1 VIENPA
7 DYDNLATAPIGA
19 GEPHTPPA
27 EPLLGH
33 DGKAWP
39 ETFDG
44 MVWAQEFNRRF
55 PAVPVDDA
63 IGWMANAIMRGY
75 DERSWKREEA
85 HSSLPNLIAAAMAP
99 GADMHEL
106 TGLPRDLGDERITF
120 TDLQFLGFLGD
131 ALKFRL
137 LTTVAGQPLDDTVDL
152 RWDTLPMN
160 AALLAGVVPALRTHV
175 LKRAG
180 LLDGSPD
187 QVVLDEHG
195 HPVEVQP

>member
-7 DYDNLATAPIGA
+7 DYDNLAAAPVGA
-19 GEPHTPPA
+19 GEPYAPPA
-27 EPLLGH
+27 DQAH
-33 DGKAWP
+33 
-39 ETFDG
+39 FDRQAEG
-44 MVWAQEFNRRF
+44 AYDDFQAQL
-55 PAVPVDDA
+55 
-63 IGWMANAIMRGY
+63 
-75 DERSWKREEA
+75 REEA
-85 HSSLPNLIAAAMAP
+85 RTYSSLATLVVAALAP